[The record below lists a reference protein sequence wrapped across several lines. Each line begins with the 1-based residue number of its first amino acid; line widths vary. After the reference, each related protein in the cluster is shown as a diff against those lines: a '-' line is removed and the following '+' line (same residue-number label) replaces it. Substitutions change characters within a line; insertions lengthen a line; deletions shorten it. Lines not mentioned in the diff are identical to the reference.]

1 MLKKSALLNFIERL
15 NAYKLVYQQPFLML
29 YPDWFTE
36 VSINL
41 ENEMHENLLI
51 ANIQKE
57 SYLRYIKKRILE
69 DIPFESHTKIIDKW
83 VETYGLE
90 GLKFPYLDYKDIK
103 ILIASSLDGDYL
115 NQKEKH
121 LYKEIQVDFYCH
133 AAIIEKDRILG
144 LCSVF
149 SCLCAVV
156 CNHLC

>member
-57 SYLRYIKKRILE
+57 SYLSRYKKQ
-69 DIPFESHTKIIDKW
+69 TKLLK
-83 VETYGLE
+83 E
-90 GLKFPYLDYKDIK
+90 GQTLYSFRHSGAIEIFKRTGSITKLQK
-103 ILIASSLDGDYL
+103 AMGHSSINVSLT
-115 NQKEKH
+115 
-121 LYKEIQVDFYCH
+121 
-133 AAIIEKDRILG
+133 
-144 LCSVF
+144 
-149 SCLCAVV
+149 
-156 CNHLC
+156 

>member
-57 SYLRYIKKRILE
+57 SYLSRYKKQ
-69 DIPFESHTKIIDKW
+69 TKLLKEGQTLYSFRHSGAIEIFKRTGSITKLQKAMGHSSIN
-83 VETYGLE
+83 VSLTYLRGLE
-90 GLKFPYLDYKDIK
+90 
-103 ILIASSLDGDYL
+103 IAELMEEDMPM
-115 NQKEKH
+115 
-121 LYKEIQVDFYCH
+121 V
-133 AAIIEKDRILG
+133 
-144 LCSVF
+144 
-149 SCLCAVV
+149 
-156 CNHLC
+156 